1 VTVVLVTGTPGPTAT
16 HVELAPSAG
25 LTKYHVS
32 YANVTDL
39 HTVPVARCRTFRG
52 RLAPGE
58 MELLEASRALALVL
72 VLGLPVRARP
82 A

>member
-1 VTVVLVTGTPGPTAT
+1 M
-16 HVELAPSAG
+16 
-25 LTKYHVS
+25 TKYHVS

-52 RLAPGE
+52 RLAPSE
-58 MELLEASRALALVL
+58 MEPLEDSLAL
-72 VLGLPVRARP
+72 VLGLPVRAMP

>member
-1 VTVVLVTGTPGPTAT
+1 MTVVLVTGTPGPTAT
-16 HVELAPSAG
+16 HVELGPSAG
-25 LTKYHVS
+25 LTRYHVS
-32 YANVTDL
+32 YASVTDL

-58 MELLEASRALALVL
+58 MELLEDSLALVL
-72 VLGLPVRARP
+72 GLLVRAMP